1 MIGRIRQWLWNR
13 RREREIRE
21 EAERKAYNRYFDLA
35 LGSVLLRE
43 AQNTAAGRC
52 NICGEQYVGMA
63 LDCKCTNWGKV
74 G

>member
-1 MIGRIRQWLWNR
+1 MIERIRQYLWNR

-21 EAERKAYNRYFDLA
+21 EVRKAYNR
-35 LGSVLLRE
+35 
-43 AQNTAAGRC
+43 AGRC

-74 G
+74 

>member
-1 MIGRIRQWLWNR
+1 MIERIRQYMWNR

-21 EAERKAYNRYFDLA
+21 EAERRVYNLA

>member
-1 MIGRIRQWLWNR
+1 MIERIRQYMWNR

-21 EAERKAYNRYFDLA
+21 EAERKAYNLV